1 MIQQVRVLSF
11 IRLSKKTVWKEK
23 DTYSARILSTQTI
36 NRQIH
41 MFGEVSNEAVEYTF
55 LQIT

>member
-1 MIQQVRVLSF
+1 MLQQVRVLSF

-23 DTYSARILSTQTI
+23 NTYSARILSTQTI

-41 MFGEVSNEAVEYTF
+41 MFGEVSNQASEYT
-55 LQIT
+55 